1 MTATILE
8 KSISFVTNKDG
19 KNEALLIDLKNAEV
33 AEYFEDLLDTL
44 EAEKRMNAGSGR
56 PLAEFK
62 AEYLA
67 KRK

>member
-44 EAEKRMNAGSGR
+44 EAEKRMNARNGR
-56 PLAEFK
+56 PFAEFK

-67 KRK
+67 KRR